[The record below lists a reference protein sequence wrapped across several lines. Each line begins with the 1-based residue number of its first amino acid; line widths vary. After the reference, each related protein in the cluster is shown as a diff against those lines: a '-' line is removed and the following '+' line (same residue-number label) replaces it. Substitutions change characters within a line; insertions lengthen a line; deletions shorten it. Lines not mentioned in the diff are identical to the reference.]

1 MPPRYA
7 RTMEDV
13 NDAEEAE
20 LDRLIRGF
28 PAGIPASPTP
38 FNGGASAPRLDAPSS
53 RLMPTIDL
61 TSGGSLPPNLPA
73 VLGRLDKIG
82 RM

>member
-28 PAGIPASPTP
+28 PAGSPASPTP

-53 RLMPTIDL
+53 RLMPGDCLALHSHTL
-61 TSGGSLPPNLPA
+61 VNT
-73 VLGRLDKIG
+73 
-82 RM
+82 